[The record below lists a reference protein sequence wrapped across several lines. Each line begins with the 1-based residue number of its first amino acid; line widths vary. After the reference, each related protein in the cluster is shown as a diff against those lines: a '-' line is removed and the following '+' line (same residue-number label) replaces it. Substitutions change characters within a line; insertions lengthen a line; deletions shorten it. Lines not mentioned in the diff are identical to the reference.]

1 MNQPD
6 QNITLH
12 IEGMDCANCASGI
25 TKSLLKSGM
34 ENVHVDFAT
43 GEAVF
48 YIKDKKNLPPAIK
61 GIQSLGYKV
70 IDSKLKE
77 ENEGKMSAIEKR
89 FYFTL
94 PFTIVLFFSHMI
106 FSHDFILNQPYV
118 QLILCLPVF
127 IIGIMQFGKSAF
139 GSVRIG
145 VPNMDVLIFIGST
158 AAFIYSL
165 AGMYL
170 YDAHQT
176 HNFLFFE
183 TTATII
189 TLVLLGNVLE
199 HRSVKQT
206 TSAIKD
212 LSALSVSTAKIVGL
226 QFGKEVITEINY
238 KDIPVGALLQ
248 VNTGDKVPVDGEIIS
263 GEASIDE
270 AMLTGESIPS
280 EKTISDKVIG
290 GTILLSGNFRMRAE
304 KVGNDTTLSKI
315 IDLVKKAQQA
325 KPNIQKLGDKISAIF
340 VPIVL
345 GISIVTF
352 CVTYFGFHVTL
363 QDAMMRSIAVLVIS
377 CPCAMG
383 LATPT
388 AVMVGIGRAAKKGI
402 LIKGGNTLEE
412 FAKIKNIVFDKTG
425 TLTTGEFKIKNINY
439 FNNNEQEVK
448 EVLFVLEQHS
458 SHPIAKS
465 IVKELKACLPD
476 RQGTSTTKAFTSISE
491 EKGQGITA
499 MDADKNE
506 YKIGSY
512 KIAKQLTEDNSHNA
526 YILKN
531 GKLIATLDLAD
542 ELKANVKESI
552 ASLKA
557 AGIASVLLSG
567 DTKAKCDALAE
578 KVGITNVYSEQ
589 SPEQKLVI
597 IEKLNSGND
606 TAMVGDGINDAP
618 ALAKASVGISLSNA
632 TQVAIQ
638 SAQIIL
644 LKHNDLSTLPE
655 AHLISKHTLITI
667 KQNLFWAFFYNVVA
681 IPIAVAGFMNPMVGA
696 MAMAFS
702 DVIVIGNS
710 IRLKTKK
717 LK

>member
-1 MNQPD
+1 MNEKT
-6 QNITLH
+6 QNTILH
-12 IEGMDCANCASGI
+12 IEGMDCANCATGI
-25 TKSLLKSGM
+25 TKSLQKSGM

-48 YIKDKKNLPPAIK
+48 YTKDKSTLPSAIKDV
-61 GIQSLGYKV
+61 QRLGYKI
-70 IDSKLKE
+70 IDSRLKE
-77 ENEGKMSAIEKR
+77 NNDGKLSTIEKR
-89 FYFTL
+89 FYVSL
-94 PFTIVLFFSHMI
+94 PFTILLFFSHMLL
-106 FSHDFILNQPYV
+106 SHDFFLNKPLS
-118 QLILCLPVF
+118 QLLLCLPVF
-127 IIGIMQFGKSAF
+127 IIGIMQFGKSAV

-145 VPNMDVLIFIGST
+145 VPNMDVLIFIGS
-158 AAFIYSL
+158 ASAFIYSL

-170 YDAHQT
+170 YSAHEA
-176 HNFLFFE
+176 HNYLFFE

-280 EKTISDKVIG
+280 EKAVSDKVIG

-315 IDLVKKAQQA
+315 INLVKKAQQA

-345 GISIVTF
+345 GISISTF
-352 CVTYFGFHVTL
+352 CVSYFGFHVTL

-388 AVMVGIGRAAKKGI
+388 AVMVGIGRAAKRGI

-425 TLTTGEFKIKNINY
+425 TLTTGEFQIKNITC
-439 FNNNEQEVK
+439 FNSSEEEVK
-448 EVLFVLEQHS
+448 EILFQLEQHS

-465 IVKELKACLPD
+465 MVRELAAMHSSKTFSDIV
-476 RQGTSTTKAFTSISE
+476 E
-491 EKGQGITA
+491 EKGLGISA
-499 MDADKNE
+499 VDVDKNE

-512 KIAKQLTEDNSHNA
+512 KIAKALTADNSHNA

-531 GKLIATLDLAD
+531 GVLIATVDLTD

-552 ASLKA
+552 TSLKA
-557 AGIASVLLSG
+557 AGINSILLSG

-578 KVGITNVYSEQ
+578 KVGITTIYSEQ

-597 IEKLNSGND
+597 IEKLNSENA

-618 ALAKASVGISLSNA
+618 ALARAAVGISLSNA

-644 LKHNDLSTLPE
+644 LKSNDLSSLAE
-655 AHLISKHTLITI
+655 AYLISKHTLITI
-667 KQNLFWAFFYNVVA
+667 KQNLFWAFFYNIVA
-681 IPIAVAGFMNPMVGA
+681 IPIAAAGLLNPMIGA
-696 MAMAFS
+696 LAMAFS

>member
-1 MNQPD
+1 MDQPN

-25 TKSLLKSGM
+25 TKSLQKNGM

-48 YIKDKKNLPPAIK
+48 YIKNKSTLQSAIK

-77 ENEGKMSAIEKR
+77 ENEGKMSSIEKR

-106 FSHDFILNQPYV
+106 FSHEFVLNQPFV
-118 QLILCLPVF
+118 QLTLCLPVF
-127 IIGIMQFGKSAF
+127 TIGLMQFGKSAF
-139 GSVRIG
+139 GSVKIG
-145 VPNMDVLIFIGST
+145 IPNMDVLIFIGSS
-158 AAFIYSL
+158 AAFIYSII
-165 AGMYL
+165 GMYL
-170 YDAHQT
+170 YDAHET
-176 HNFLFFE
+176 HNYLFFE

-206 TSAIKD
+206 TTAIKD
-212 LSALSVSTAKIVGL
+212 LSALNVNTAKIVGL

-238 KDIPVGALLQ
+238 KDIPVGAILQ
-248 VNTGDKVPVDGEIIS
+248 VNSGDKIPVDGEIIS
-263 GEASIDE
+263 GEASVDE
-270 AMLTGESIPS
+270 AMLTGESMPS
-280 EKTISDKVIG
+280 EKTIADKVIG
-290 GTILLSGNFRMRAE
+290 GTILMNGNFRMRAE
-304 KVGNDTTLSKI
+304 RVGNDTTLSKI

-340 VPIVL
+340 VPVVL
-345 GISIVTF
+345 GISILTF
-352 CVTYFGFHVTL
+352 CISYFAFDITL
-363 QDAMMRSIAVLVIS
+363 KDAMMRSIAVLVIS

-388 AVMVGIGRAAKKGI
+388 AVMVGIGRAAKRGI

-412 FAKIKNIVFDKTG
+412 FAQIKHIIFDKTG
-425 TLTTGEFKIKNINY
+425 TLTTGEFKIKNIVCYNST
-439 FNNNEQEVK
+439 EQEVK
-448 EVLFVLEQHS
+448 EILFQLEQHS

-465 IVKELKACLPD
+465 IVKELQNTNPTIIFSNAN
-476 RQGTSTTKAFTSISE
+476 E
-491 EKGQGITA
+491 EKGLGVSAVDTN
-499 MDADKNE
+499 KNE
-506 YKIGSY
+506 YKVGSY
-512 KIAKQLTEDNSHNA
+512 KIAKELTKDKSHNV
-526 YILKN
+526 YVIKN
-531 GKLIATLDLAD
+531 NALIATVDLED
-542 ELKANVKESI
+542 EIKANVKESI
-552 ASLKA
+552 QALKMQ
-557 AGIASVLLSG
+557 GIKSTLLSG
-567 DTKAKCDALAE
+567 DSFAKCDAFAK
-578 KVGITNVYSEQ
+578 KVGIDKVFAEQ
-589 SPEQKLVI
+589 SPEQKLTAV
-597 IEKLNSGND
+597 ELMNSQTP

-618 ALAKASVGISLSNA
+618 ALAKARVGISLGNA

-644 LKHNDLSTLPE
+644 LKNNDLSSLAE

-681 IPIAVAGFMNPMVGA
+681 IPIAALGFLNPMFGA
-696 MAMAFS
+696 LAMAFS

>member
-1 MNQPD
+1 MNEKT
-6 QNITLH
+6 QNTILH
-12 IEGMDCANCASGI
+12 IEGMDCANCATGI
-25 TKSLLKSGM
+25 TKSLQKSGM

-48 YIKDKKNLPPAIK
+48 YTEDKSTLPSAIKDV
-61 GIQSLGYKV
+61 QRLGYKI
-70 IDSKLKE
+70 IDSRLKE
-77 ENEGKMSAIEKR
+77 NNDGKLSTIEKR
-89 FYFTL
+89 FYVSL
-94 PFTIVLFFSHMI
+94 PFTILLFFSHMLL
-106 FSHDFILNQPYV
+106 SHDFFLNKPLS
-118 QLILCLPVF
+118 QLLLCLPVF
-127 IIGIMQFGKSAF
+127 IIGIMQFGKSAV

-145 VPNMDVLIFIGST
+145 VPNMDVLIFIGS
-158 AAFIYSL
+158 ASAFIYSL

-170 YDAHQT
+170 YSAHEA
-176 HNFLFFE
+176 HNYLFFE

-280 EKTISDKVIG
+280 EKAVSDKVIG

-315 IDLVKKAQQA
+315 INLVKKAQQA

-345 GISIVTF
+345 GISISTF
-352 CVTYFGFHVTL
+352 CVSYFGFHVTL

-388 AVMVGIGRAAKKGI
+388 AVMVGIGRAAKRGI

-425 TLTTGEFKIKNINY
+425 TLTTGEFQIKNITC
-439 FNNNEQEVK
+439 FNSSEEEVK
-448 EVLFVLEQHS
+448 EILFQLEQHS

-465 IVKELKACLPD
+465 MVRELAAMHSSKTFSDIV
-476 RQGTSTTKAFTSISE
+476 E
-491 EKGQGITA
+491 EKGLGISA
-499 MDADKNE
+499 VDVDKNE

-512 KIAKQLTEDNSHNA
+512 KIAKALTADNSHNA

-531 GKLIATLDLAD
+531 GVLIATVDLTD

-552 ASLKA
+552 TSLKA
-557 AGIASVLLSG
+557 AGINSILLSG

-578 KVGITNVYSEQ
+578 KVGITTIYSEQ

-597 IEKLNSGND
+597 IEKLNSENA

-618 ALAKASVGISLSNA
+618 ALARAAVGISLSNA

-644 LKHNDLSTLPE
+644 LKSNDLSSLAE
-655 AHLISKHTLITI
+655 AYLISKHTLITI
-667 KQNLFWAFFYNVVA
+667 KQNLFWAFFYNIVA
-681 IPIAVAGFMNPMVGA
+681 IPIAAAGLLNPMIGA
-696 MAMAFS
+696 LAMAFS